1 MEPAL
6 AIFAKLLGTCA
17 VAALPSGAEDRH
29 CFSRL
34 YGDAHV
40 EDRHVVS
47 LAGKAEYEGLSIYSQ
62 NDSGLTFVYVNSAG
76 GAGTGTATVQGGT
89 MSYAMQMRA
98 DTRTALQPF
107 SGKWVFRDD
116 GFDIE
121 VPGQPTRRYT
131 IVR

>member
-17 VAALPSGAEDRH
+17 VATLPSGAQDKH
-29 CFSRL
+29 CFSGL

-40 EDRHVVS
+40 EDRHTVS
-47 LAGKAEYEGLSIYSQ
+47 VAGKPEYEGLSIYSE
-62 NDSGLTFVYVNSAG
+62 NDQGLTFIYVNSAG
-76 GAGTGTATVQGGT
+76 GAGTGTASVQSGA
-89 MSYAMQMRA
+89 MSYTMQMRA
-98 DTRTALQPF
+98 DTQTALQSF
-107 SGKWVFRDD
+107 SGTWVFRED
-116 GFDIE
+116 GYDVE